1 MPKVVV
7 PVKGKILEALERRK
21 AAGAGE
27 DISKLLAE
35 LIDLGFEYRLR
46 QLYERFEVGE
56 LSLEYFARELGLN
69 LRELYASLEERG
81 LPTSNIGARSTTIVC

>member
-1 MPKVVV
+1 MKE
-7 PVKGKILEALERRK
+7 KILEALERRK
-21 AAGAGE
+21 AAGVGEDE
-27 DISKLLAE
+27 DISELLAE

-56 LSLEYFARELGLN
+56 FSLEYFARELGLN

>member
-7 PVKGKILEALERRK
+7 SVKEKILEALERRT

-46 QLYERFEVGE
+46 QLYARFEAGE

-81 LPTSNIGARSTTIVC
+81 LPTSNIDARSTTSIR

>member
-7 PVKGKILEALERRK
+7 SVKEKILEALERRK

-46 QLYERFEVGE
+46 QLYGQFEVGE

-69 LRELYASLEERG
+69 LRDLYAALEERE
-81 LPTSNIGARSTTIVC
+81 LPTSSIDARSTTSIR

>member
-7 PVKGKILEALERRK
+7 PVKKKILEALERRK

-27 DISKLLAE
+27 DISELLAE

-46 QLYERFEVGE
+46 QLYERFEAGE
-56 LSLEYFARELGLN
+56 LSLEYFAQELGLG
-69 LRELYASLEERG
+69 LRELYAALEERG
-81 LPTSNIGARSTTIVC
+81 LPTSNIGARATTSIR

>member
-7 PVKGKILEALERRK
+7 PVKKKVLEALERRK

-27 DISKLLAE
+27 DISELLAE

-46 QLYERFEVGE
+46 QLYERFEAGE
-56 LSLEYFARELGLN
+56 LSLEYFAQELGLG
-69 LRELYASLEERG
+69 LRELYAALEERG
-81 LPTSNIGARSTTIVC
+81 LPTSNIGARSTTSIR

>member
-7 PVKGKILEALERRK
+7 SVKEKILEALERRT

-46 QLYERFEVGE
+46 QLYARFEAGE

-81 LPTSNIGARSTTIVC
+81 LPTSNIDAQSTTSIR

>member
-56 LSLEYFARELGLN
+56 FSLEYFARELGLN

>member
-7 PVKGKILEALERRK
+7 PVKEKILEALERRK

>member
-7 PVKGKILEALERRK
+7 PVKEKILEALERRK

-35 LIDLGFEYRLR
+35 LIDLGFEYQLR
-46 QLYERFEVGE
+46 QLYERFEIGE

>member
-7 PVKGKILEALERRK
+7 PVKEKILEALERRK

-56 LSLEYFARELGLN
+56 FSLEYFARELGLN